1 MGKAPRFPAREAD
14 RTNKPNYVRER
25 TRAGQCFL
33 SPQASKP
40 SPPTCMPCAEQDYM
54 ERNLAPADP
63 SDRWATLWRS
73 AQKSVAAGVAGAALT
88 NPLDVLRN
96 EMFKTDLGVRD
107 ALIKLRREEGAS
119 FAVRGM
125 NKNLVA
131 VAIPIAVTI
140 FSTDVLV
147 RMVEK

>member
-1 MGKAPRFPAREAD
+1 MCAGFFPEDSKASINTPPLSSPR
-14 RTNKPNYVRER
+14 
-25 TRAGQCFL
+25 
-33 SPQASKP
+33 
-40 SPPTCMPCAEQDYM
+40 AEQDYM

-96 EMFKTDLGVRD
+96 EMFKTDLGVGD
-107 ALIKLRREEGAS
+107 ALSKLRREEGAA

-147 RMVEK
+147 RAVEK